1 MSKRPNRPGSSAS
14 GFSNGGVAGGD
25 TLSTT
30 SAPATPLTESRKRQS
45 KRDEAIR
52 RRLESEINK
61 RKNQVGASH
70 HHHQGSGGKDASS
83 KAGKRAAG
91 TVLALRPSPPMT
103 MRLGTSIREAAQFM
117 SAKRENCV
125 LVLDEDNTICG
136 IFTAKDLA
144 FKIVAAGKDAK
155 GMTIGDIMT
164 PNPICCR
171 TDSSAT
177 DALNLMVKRGFRHL
191 PVTDENDDIAGVLDI
206 TKCFYEAMEK
216 LERAYESSKK
226 LTDALENVQSEM
238 GLSAQPSQIVAYM
251 EQLKQRT
258 EGPDLESLLDSS
270 ETGAAGT
277 APLFVDV
284 RTNVYE
290 AAKLMR
296 QNNTTAVLVTDQN
309 TISGIF
315 TSKDIVL
322 RVIAP
327 GTDPKVCSVVRVM
340 TPQPDFAPKS
350 MSIHQALR
358 KMHEGHYLNLPV
370 MGDDNAVVGI
380 VDVLKLTYATLE
392 QINSMSNQNSDGSQE
407 EGPAWKQFWLSF
419 DDNES
424 VASGHGASPHS
435 HLAPTTGGLGT
446 GGSQVGS
453 VPISKS
459 ELAQF
464 NLELEPND
472 SASRMGFNDTP
483 SKVQSPTLPSTFSFK
498 FKSPSGRAH
507 RVTTN
512 IDTPSLLG
520 FRTAI
525 GEKLTAAEIETVG
538 GHGLVSEETD
548 KQIEPGFAVSYVD
561 EDGDAV
567 AITAAQDIA
576 DAAQS
581 LIARNLDRGTIFI
594 HHPDAQIEIPKA
606 ESTVAPSPA
615 PEPTQRPQDP
625 ELIPGVPNDLLLPG
639 AIAALAVSIIL
650 VFTFSRR

>member
-1 MSKRPNRPGSSAS
+1 MSTASSPTMPL
-14 GFSNGGVAGGD
+14 GD
-25 TLSTT
+25 
-30 SAPATPLTESRKRQS
+30 SRKRQS

-61 RKNQVGASH
+61 RKNQVGS
-70 HHHQGSGGKDASS
+70 QQSNQNQSSGGQKGR
-83 KAGKRAAG
+83 KAG
-91 TVLALRPSPPMT
+91 TVLSLRPSPPMT

-144 FKIVAAGKDAK
+144 FKIVAAGKEAS
-155 GMTIGDIMT
+155 GMTIGEIMT
-164 PNPICCR
+164 PNPICCK

-177 DALNLMVKRGFRHL
+177 DALNLMVNKGFRHL

-270 ETGAAGT
+270 DERITGSGAGGGT

-284 RTNVYE
+284 RTTVYE

-370 MGDDNAVVGI
+370 MGSDNEVVGI

-392 QINSMSNQNSDGSQE
+392 QINSMSNNSAGQNGQE

-424 VASGHGASPHS
+424 LNSGHGADRS
-435 HLAPTTGGLGT
+435 AVGGAAD
-446 GGSQVGS
+446 GGHHRSSSAAES

-464 NLELEPND
+464 NFELEPND
-472 SASRMGFNDTP
+472 SASRMGFSPDSP
-483 SKVQSPTLPSTFSFK
+483 SKLADATNASLLSALPATFSFK

-507 RVTTN
+507 RVTAN
-512 IDTPSLLG
+512 VHSPSLKT
-520 FRTAI
+520 FRESIA
-525 GEKLTAAEIETVG
+525 EKLTKQELETVG
-538 GHGLVSEETD
+538 GIGTVDEETD
-548 KQIEPGFAVSYVD
+548 KQTVAGFAVSYID

-567 AITAAQDIA
+567 AITATQDIA
-576 DAAQS
+576 DAVTVS
-581 LIARNLDRGTIFI
+581 RSKNMDRGTLFI
-594 HHPDAQIEIPKA
+594 HHPDVQIEPPKA
-606 ESTVAPSPA
+606 EPVVVPSAPSDPI
-615 PEPTQRPQDP
+615 PQSKRSLDP
-625 ELIPGVPNDLLLPG
+625 EYIPGVPNDLLLPG
-639 AIAALAVSIIL
+639 AIAALAVSIVL